1 MKLTIIS
8 IILFCF
14 LVSCAELAN
23 YQYQDTRKC
32 HYKRIRIYDEKGKY
46 KGYTEER
53 VCEDE

>member
-1 MKLTIIS
+1 MKLIIAS

-32 HYKRIRIYDEKGKY
+32 HYKRVRIYDEKGRY
-46 KGYTEER
+46 KGYTEEQ
-53 VCEDE
+53 VCEDK